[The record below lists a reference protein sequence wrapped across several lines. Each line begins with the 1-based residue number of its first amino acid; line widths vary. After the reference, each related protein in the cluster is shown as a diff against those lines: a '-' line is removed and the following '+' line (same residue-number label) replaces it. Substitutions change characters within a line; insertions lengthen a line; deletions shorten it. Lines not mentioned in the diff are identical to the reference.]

1 VAAWVKGA
9 IMSGPKPR
17 PIGSI
22 AFVVV
27 ILLSGSGVGVSA
39 GPAPA
44 ATCLAA
50 PNGPVPQGSHWYFHT
65 DRATQHKCWAL
76 RATGSPPQQVA
87 ARSTSET
94 LPARPPR
101 PIPAPDQHSF
111 ASFKEFMAHRG
122 GANLSEK
129 ELEKLYAQFLE
140 WNGKP

>member
-1 VAAWVKGA
+1 MGKGA

-22 AFVVV
+22 GCVVV
-27 ILLSGSGVGVSA
+27 IVLSGLGVGVSA
-39 GPAPA
+39 DPAPA

-50 PNGPVPQGSHWYFHT
+50 PNGPVPQGSHWYFRT
-65 DRATQHKCWAL
+65 DRATQHKCWSL

-94 LPARPPR
+94 PPARPPR
-101 PIPAPDQHSF
+101 SGPAPGQRSF
-111 ASFKEFMAHRG
+111 ASFKEFMAHHG